1 MPAQPD
7 ASLHLAGSGL
17 ALGWLC
23 AFHAHSAATLVS
35 FSTPRCPILHTMAY
49 VTAEARVDAEPGA
62 QVWVD
67 GRAASVTIPISLGS
81 CYRFPLHGN

>member
-1 MPAQPD
+1 MPAAQPD
-7 ASLHLAGSGL
+7 ASLHLAGSVP
-17 ALGWLC
+17 
-23 AFHAHSAATLVS
+23 STLVS
-35 FSTPRCPILHTMAY
+35 FSTPRCPVLHTMAY

-81 CYRFPLHGN
+81 CYRFPTTRKLMTRKLMIAAPG